1 MLKHTTLT
9 DLRTMTTFQSH
20 DYFSKIQWFFY
31 LLCISSETKLF
42 VLLPLI

>member
-20 DYFSKIQWFFY
+20 DYFSKIQ
-31 LLCISSETKLF
+31 
-42 VLLPLI
+42 